1 MARCIVAVVLM
12 SGESLPWQVAWV
24 SLFLSFSRM
33 FFVMLQLADE
43 SIRAASEVSTRE
55 DSVTLT
61 GSLLLPVLGVVLV
74 LAAPGPL
81 KRENT

>member
-1 MARCIVAVVLM
+1 
-12 SGESLPWQVAWV
+12 
-24 SLFLSFSRM
+24 
-33 FFVMLQLADE
+33 MLQLADE

-74 LAAPGPL
+74 LAAPRPL